1 MKVVNE
7 RLELV
12 DYEESEKEEKDE
24 YTSTTAS
31 MFGYKMMAEVAL
43 IDLIYDMRK
52 NMCHKMSLIIVM
64 TQIIIFL
71 ISITLQFI
79 FQDYKEI
86 ISLSGALGSIILMCL
101 VVINTKVADIATKQA
116 YKQREV
122 IEHCINNLSKRS

>member
-1 MKVVNE
+1 MKVVSE
-7 RLELV
+7 TLEMV
-12 DYEESEKEEKDE
+12 DYEESEKEEKNK
-24 YTSTTAS
+24 YTSTTVS

-52 NMCHKMSLIIVM
+52 NMCHKMNLIIVT

-79 FQDYKEI
+79 FQDYREI
-86 ISLSGALGSIILMCL
+86 ISLSGALGSTILMCL
-101 VVINTKVADIATKQA
+101 VIINTKVADIATKQA

>member
-1 MKVVNE
+1 MKVINE
-7 RLELV
+7 NLEMV
-12 DYEESEKEEKDE
+12 DYEESEKDE
-24 YTSTTAS
+24 YTSTTAN
-31 MFGYKMMAEVAL
+31 MFGYKMMAEIAL

-52 NMCHKMSLIIVM
+52 NMCHKMNLIIVM

-86 ISLSGALGSIILMCL
+86 ISLSGALGSTILMCL

-116 YKQREV
+116 YKQREI